1 MPRQS
6 YDPAQQISSYPWV
19 GAKGRPGWGDCPNK
33 HVAALADYSGT
44 PSVDSQPQRVNQ
56 TGILAAAESWGS
68 RPSAPSAATVI
79 PLRSNDLPATGLR
92 MVGDLA
98 DGMRTIRS
106 PSGIATVRV
115 TSLISQKWIAA
126 DGADANNA
134 GLSAARE
141 WRR

>member
-68 RPSAPSAATVI
+68 RPSTPSAATVI
-79 PLRSNDLPATGLR
+79 ALRSNDLPATSLR
-92 MVGDLA
+92 TVEDSA
-98 DGMRTIRS
+98 DGMRTNS
-106 PSGIATVRV
+106 PPSTVSTVRAKP
-115 TSLISQKWIAA
+115 LIVHRWTAA
-126 DGADANNA
+126 DGADAKIPHLSG
-134 GLSAARE
+134 GLGLF
-141 WRR
+141 